1 MEFASHHLNDCS
13 HDRKTVV
20 VAGAGSSIGKVLIP
34 ELVTRYDTLVLT
46 ENESNY
52 SELVESVFE
61 LQKRNKDRNIVTIKV
76 DVLEKEDLQEM
87 ECYIEEQGL
96 VVDSFIYLA
105 GINMLVS
112 ALEMTEDIWNKMV
125 DINLKGFFF
134 MAQIVARNM
143 VLHQGGSILG
153 IASQHGV
160 VANFNRAAYC
170 ASKAGMIH
178 LAKELALEWAK
189 YGIRVNV
196 VSPTMILSE
205 KNKDIL
211 EGAHA
216 KKEYLRKIPLKR
228 YALPEDISSAIIFL
242 DSEDASMIT
251 GQNLIVDGGWTIS

>member
-1 MEFASHHLNDCS
+1 MEFGNHPLNDCS
-13 HDRKTVV
+13 CDRKTVV
-20 VAGAGSSIGKVLIP
+20 VAGAGSSIGKALLP
-34 ELVTRYDTLVLT
+34 ELVTRYDTLLLT

-52 SELVESVFE
+52 SELLESVSE
-61 LQKRNKDRNIVTIKV
+61 LQKRNKDRKIVTMKI
-76 DVLEKEDLQEM
+76 DVLEKVDLQKM
-87 ECYIEEQGL
+87 ECYIEEHEL
-96 VVDSFIYLA
+96 VIDSFIYLA
-105 GINMLVS
+105 GINMLIS
-112 ALEMTEDIWNKMV
+112 ALEMTDDIWNKIM

-134 MAQIVARNM
+134 MAQIVARSM

-211 EGAHA
+211 EGARA
-216 KKEYLRKIPLKR
+216 KKEYLGKIPLKQ

-242 DSEDASMIT
+242 DSQDASMIT